1 MLTDSSTL
9 QIPHERELGS
19 MATEE
24 GRVVMG
30 EAAAH
35 LGVTKPHRPVH
46 GGESLSYSQDGIP
59 RFSGSRMWVSG

>member
-1 MLTDSSTL
+1 
-9 QIPHERELGS
+9 

-35 LGVTKPHRPVH
+35 LGVTKPYRPVH
-46 GGESLSYSQDGIP
+46 GGESLPYSQDGIS